1 MITITLVF
9 LKISNQLGWIDNLI
23 HISYITQPIDMKTG
37 IRKKHIDISSYTKKE
52 HYNSVTFRDIG

>member
-1 MITITLVF
+1 
-9 LKISNQLGWIDNLI
+9 
-23 HISYITQPIDMKTG
+23 MKTG